1 MNPSEVMGTRPLAK
15 ASLTARAIKPQ
26 EGFRVCFGDIKTPRP
41 AASHVTLQLRL
52 RILPHALTSPLGFSL
67 TGEAKKV
74 RESVSHCPPSG
85 GNHCKCAQDDLG
97 VEAGPVGQSRLP
109 AGFGVALLW

>member
-15 ASLTARAIKPQ
+15 ASLTARAVKPQ
-26 EGFRVCFGDIKTPRP
+26 EGFRVYCGDIKTPRP
-41 AASHVTLQLRL
+41 SASHVTLQLRV

-74 RESVSHCPPSG
+74 HEPVSHCPPSG

-97 VEAGPVGQSRLP
+97 GGSWPCGTEQASCRIWS
-109 AGFGVALLW
+109 GFAV